1 MLSLQTEKIIK
12 LFLGH
17 NYSVHPYL
25 PKVDGKIA
33 RECVYVMSAG
43 VKYLTNKFFIAL
55 ACENNS
61 IEEIKAVR

>member
-1 MLSLQTEKIIK
+1 
-12 LFLGH
+12 
-17 NYSVHPYL
+17 
-25 PKVDGKIA
+25 
-33 RECVYVMSAG
+33 MSAG